1 MTFFSF
7 ILSPVKRDNHA
18 GDIASQQVSPGGRDL
33 AAAGSIRQHA
43 SRVRP
48 YHLLCYHLLCYHLR
62 IQILTRLTFIETV
75 KLYRYFLSFC
85 LSTRFSKHYRL
96 PKNWCLFAIHRRH
109 RSVAAPLT
117 HIILSK
123 CIWTMTTLFFI
134 FMFMMSGMRRLV
146 FSRSAVGS
154 VDLVGSTHH
163 RHCECRFTTL
173 GVEGGRKE
181 WVWWTWSLWFVR
193 WSDW

>member
-1 MTFFSF
+1 M
-7 ILSPVKRDNHA
+7 
-18 GDIASQQVSPGGRDL
+18 

-62 IQILTRLTFIETV
+62 IQILTRLTFIKIV
-75 KLYRYFLSFC
+75 KLSIFPRSLPLNSLLKTLSFA
-85 LSTRFSKHYRL
+85 
-96 PKNWCLFAIHRRH
+96 KNWCLFAIHRRH

-146 FSRSAVGS
+146 FSMSAVGS
-154 VDLVGSTHH
+154 VDFVGSTHH

-181 WVWWTWSLWFVR
+181 WVRWTWSLWFVR

>member
-1 MTFFSF
+1 MLPSVALPSTYTDSDAAHFHRDCWT
-7 ILSPVKRDNHA
+7 LSIFPRFLPLN
-18 GDIASQQVSPGGRDL
+18 S
-33 AAAGSIRQHA
+33 
-43 SRVRP
+43 
-48 YHLLCYHLLCYHLR
+48 LLK
-62 IQILTRLTFIETV
+62 T
-75 KLYRYFLSFC
+75 LSFA
-85 LSTRFSKHYRL
+85 
-96 PKNWCLFAIHRRH
+96 KNWCLFAIHRRH
-109 RSVAAPLT
+109 RSVEAPLT

-146 FSRSAVGS
+146 FSMSAVGS
-154 VDLVGSTHH
+154 VDFVGSTHH

-181 WVWWTWSLWFVR
+181 WVRWTWSLWFVR